1 MLNEDAKEKSKILDR
16 LFKAESRNCELEQTV
31 KTLNRRIEIL
41 EELTKTDHQKNIP
54 SSIRNRE
61 TLNSTDEFINGVHEK
76 VTRYILSKIG
86 IEIDRLC
93 EKDWSDKNKSES
105 NQQEVSQEQDLQP
118 LNNDPHGEKKT
129 VHGMSNDVKSQQQQL
144 PRSDSGSN
152 HLHDKGSSQKPSSSK
167 DVVDLLSRHVTGQP
181 IYYNQSN
188 TMPHQHF
195 LYGTSL
201 RNRIRY

>member
-1 MLNEDAKEKSKILDR
+1 L
-16 LFKAESRNCELEQTV
+16 TV

-41 EELTKTDHQKNIP
+41 EEHTKTDHQKNIP
-54 SSIRNRE
+54 SGIRNRE
-61 TLNSTDEFINGVHEK
+61 TLNSTDELINGVHEK
-76 VTRYILSKIG
+76 VTRYILSKID

-93 EKDWSDKNKSES
+93 EKGWSDKNKSES
-105 NQQEVSQEQDLQP
+105 NQQEVSQEQDPQP

-144 PRSDSGSN
+144 PRSDSGTN
-152 HLHDKGSSQKPSSSK
+152 HPHDKRSSQKPSSSK
-167 DVVDLLSRHVTGQP
+167 DVVDPLSHHVTGQP

-188 TMPHQHF
+188 TLPHQHF
-195 LYGTSL
+195 LYGTRL